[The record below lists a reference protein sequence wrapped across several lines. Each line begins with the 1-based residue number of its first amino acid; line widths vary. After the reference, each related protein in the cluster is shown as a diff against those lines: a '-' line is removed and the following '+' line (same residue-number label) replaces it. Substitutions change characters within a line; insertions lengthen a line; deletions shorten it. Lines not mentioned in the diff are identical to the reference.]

1 MLVDRQRQRER
12 DAQAHSETDRWVGIG
27 SWKHLQ
33 KGNRQSGSVI
43 DRRQTGKEV
52 EDRARQLPKQRVGPD
67 TPAQRDEGTEGVVEA
82 EKKRGRER
90 QIRAERPGDS
100 SRTGA
105 GIVARL
111 FQADLRQTA

>member
-1 MLVDRQRQRER
+1 MVDRQRQRER

-33 KGNRQSGSVI
+33 KGNRQLGSVI
-43 DRRQTGKEV
+43 DRRHRLAKRWGTEP
-52 EDRARQLPKQRVGPD
+52 DSSPNRVGPD

-90 QIRAERPGDS
+90 QIQAERPGDS